1 MKRTYA
7 IVMLCLSL
15 LVAPTARAAAQEP
28 EGRDPAEEQEIYDQL
43 GEIDPAA
50 VPIFQEATQAMDMG
64 DLMAAREGYE
74 QVLVLAPD
82 FPDALR
88 RLSYVEV
95 QLGDAESA
103 LSHAEQAYAVDPSP
117 WNQYALAQAML
128 ATEDPAHVADAF
140 VHARDAAAAL
150 PDYPG
155 VQYVLLFAALNYEDV
170 DSLRQASE
178 ALIRLVPDQPVG
190 YYIAGLIAADD
201 GRWEDAE
208 RKLLLAQELGM
219 PAEQVQEALDSGI
232 RTQARMWRAIRWAGY
247 ALAAWLVGLIL
258 LTLTGVLLSR
268 LTLATVRRTQ
278 STGSF
283 EIGRGEGLLRGFYR
297 LVIAVT
303 SLYFYASIPLL
314 ILVVLAVTLGV
325 LYLMFSAGRVSLR
338 LAAVVG
344 LAGLYTL
351 YAIIRSLFVRIKEP
365 EPGRPLPKEEAPRL
379 WSLTEEV
386 ADRLETRPVE
396 AIYVTAG
403 TEIAVTERGGLWQKL
418 RGLGQ
423 RCLIVGLGALPGMTQ
438 GQLRAILAHEYGH
451 FSHRDTAGGNLVRQ
465 VHASLHLMAYG
476 LASSGQARWYNPAW
490 LFVNG
495 YNRIFLR
502 VTLGASRLQ
511 EILAD
516 RYAAVSFGARN
527 LIDGLKHIIRQS
539 LIFDLKAKTEIQSAV
554 EEGRSLQNLYALPP
568 LKGEEQLAEL
578 EQREAEVMGRPTSPY
593 DSHPAPKERIALLE
607 RLRTGAEVEGEDRP
621 AWVLLPDR
629 KALQE
634 EMTRTVQANVDR
646 QYPRGT
652 GSRGEQEKAG
662 EGE

>member
-7 IVMLCLSL
+7 IVMMCLL
-15 LVAPTARAAAQEP
+15 LLAALTAVATAQEP
-28 EGRDPAEEQEIYDQL
+28 EGRDRAEEQEIYDRL
-43 GEIDPAA
+43 AEIDPEA
-50 VPIFQEATQAMDMG
+50 VPIFQEATWAMDAG
-64 DLMAAREGYE
+64 DLQGAREGYG

-95 QLGDAESA
+95 QLGNAESA
-103 LSHAEQAYAVDPSP
+103 LSHAERAYTVEPSP
-117 WNQYALAQAML
+117 WNQYALAYAML

-140 VHARDAAAAL
+140 FHARDAAEAL
-150 PDYPG
+150 PDDLGP
-155 VQYVLLFAALNYEDV
+155 QYVLLFAAIQYEDT
-170 DSLRQASE
+170 DSIRRASE
-178 ALIRLVPDQPVG
+178 ALIRLVPEDPMGHYV
-190 YYIAGLIAADD
+190 AGLVAADD
-201 GRWEDAE
+201 GRWEEAE

-219 PAEQVQEALDSGI
+219 PAERVQEALDGGI

-283 EIGRGEGLLRGFYR
+283 EIGRGEGLLRGVYR
-297 LVIAVT
+297 LIIALT
-303 SLYFYASIPLL
+303 SLYFYVSIPVL
-314 ILVVLAVTLGV
+314 ILVVLAVTLGI

-338 LAAVVG
+338 LAALVG

-351 YAIIRSLFVRIKEP
+351 YAIIRSLFVRMKES
-365 EPGRPLPKEEAPRL
+365 EPGRPLLQEEAPGL
-379 WSLTEEV
+379 WSLAREV
-386 ADRLETRPVE
+386 ANRLETRPVE
-396 AIYVTAG
+396 AIYLTAG
-403 TEIAVTERGGLWQKL
+403 PEIAVTERGRLWQKL

-423 RCLIVGLGALPGMTQ
+423 RCLIVGLGALPAMTQ

-451 FSHRDTAGGNLVRQ
+451 FSHRDTAGGNLMRQ
-465 VHASLHLMAYG
+465 VHASLHQMAYG
-476 LASSGQARWYNPAW
+476 LATSGQARWYNPAW

-516 RYAAVSFGARN
+516 RYAAVAFGAQN
-527 LIDGLKHIIRQS
+527 LIDGLRHMIRQS
-539 LIFDLKAKTEIQSAV
+539 LLFDVKAKTEIQTAV
-554 EEGRSLQNLYALPP
+554 EEGRALQNLYALPP
-568 LKGEEQLAEL
+568 LKEEGQLAEL

-607 RLRTGAEVEGEDRP
+607 RLQTSAEVEGENRP
-621 AWVLLPDR
+621 AWALLPDR
-629 KALQE
+629 TALQE

-646 QYPRGT
+646 RYPRGT
-652 GSRGEQEKAG
+652 GRRGEQEKAE
-662 EGE
+662 EGT